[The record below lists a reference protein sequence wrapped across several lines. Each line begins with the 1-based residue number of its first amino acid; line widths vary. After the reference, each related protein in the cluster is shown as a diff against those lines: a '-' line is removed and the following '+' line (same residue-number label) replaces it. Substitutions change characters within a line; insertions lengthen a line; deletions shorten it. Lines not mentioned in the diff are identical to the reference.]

1 MVLLANM
8 RAVRLG
14 TAPRHSR
21 FFSIRETT
29 QGAATFK
36 KSTKKLVKDTGL
48 LEGVI
53 STVLGDG
60 AQGLARELHTDV
72 ATTATVELG
81 NPYTLLLKVRINGTI
96 NHLSNV
102 TTDTALLLGETGAM
116 NAAALVRHS
125 KRDIADSGHKI
136 LVRLKI
142 SGAPLYS
149 FFLIRQAK
157 HVIFIKKLLSEDKKA
172 IKKAHFQRSGR
183 QVCLKDSAYVYRA

>member
-21 FFSIRETT
+21 FFSIEETT

-36 KSTKKLVKDTGL
+36 KSTKKLVQDTGL
-48 LEGVI
+48 LEGVV

-60 AQGLARELHTDV
+60 TEGFAGKLHADV

-81 NPYTLLLKVRINGTI
+81 HPYTLLLKVGINGTI
-96 NHLSNV
+96 NHLGNV
-102 TTDTALLLGETGAM
+102 TADTALLLGETGAM
-116 NAAALVRHS
+116 DAAALVRHS
-125 KRDIADSGHKI
+125 KRNIADSGHKI

-157 HVIFIKKLLSEDKKA
+157 HVIFIKKLL
-172 IKKAHFQRSGR
+172 
-183 QVCLKDSAYVYRA
+183 